1 MIALDEKVNDTGDNG
16 GNGKQEMQYF
26 DHYLTKDLAALFDS
40 DANIDSKLLA
50 ACKQIVLLQATR
62 MTELSFAHCFAIAC
76 HREVAMGPG
85 GDTALQRLRGFKQL
99 VHKAAGKDAPMG
111 LPEYPKDVN
120 EFFNK
125 LPDAYNRAF
134 PCDQPPAK
142 SGFDSQNPFVP
153 EDR

>member
-62 MTELSFAHCFAIAC
+62 MTEPSFAHCIAIAC
-76 HREVAMGPG
+76 HREGAMGLG
-85 GDTALQRLRGFKQL
+85 GDAALERLRALKKL
-99 VHKAAGKDAPMG
+99 VERAAGQDAPMG
-111 LPEYPKDVN
+111 LQEYPKDVN

-125 LPDAYNRAF
+125 LPDAYNMAF
-134 PCDQPPAK
+134 PGGQHPAK
-142 SGFDSQNPFVP
+142 TGFD
-153 EDR
+153 